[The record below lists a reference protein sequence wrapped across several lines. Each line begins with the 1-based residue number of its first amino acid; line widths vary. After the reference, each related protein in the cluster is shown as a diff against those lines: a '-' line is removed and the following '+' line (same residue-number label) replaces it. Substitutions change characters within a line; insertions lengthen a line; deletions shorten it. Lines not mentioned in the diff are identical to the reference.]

1 MKNLTTILLAI
12 IFVGCVVGSFLM
24 GRATMSVGENKR
36 DTVVLREFVRDIM
49 PMATVSSHTRTELA
63 LLPRVMVPINI
74 SLPIDI
80 SLPIVDTIT
89 VVDSVLVEVPISRT
103 EYSTDNYHIIA
114 EGYRTKLL
122 QVDVFP
128 ETKIITEQVT
138 KRKRWGVSLGVQAGY
153 GMTPVGTQPYAGVGV
168 TFGYN
173 F

>member
-1 MKNLTTILLAI
+1 MANKVIAALALI

-49 PMATVSSHTRTELA
+49 PMPTSSSQIRTELA
-63 LLPRVMVPINI
+63 LLARVM
-74 SLPIDI
+74 LPVDT
-80 SLPIVDTIT
+80 SLPIVDTIK

-103 EYSTDNYHIIA
+103 EYSSDNYYIIA

-138 KRKRWGVSLGVQAGY
+138 KRKSWGMSLGVQAGY
-153 GMTPVGTQPYAGVGV
+153 GITPVGSQPYVGVGIS
-168 TFGYN
+168 FGYS

>member
-1 MKNLTTILLAI
+1 MANKVIATLALI

-49 PMATVSSHTRTELA
+49 PMPTSSSQIRTELA
-63 LLPRVMVPINI
+63 LLPRVM
-74 SLPIDI
+74 LPVDT
-80 SLPIVDTIT
+80 SLPIVDTIK

-103 EYSTDNYHIIA
+103 EYSSDNYHIIA

-138 KRKRWGVSLGVQAGY
+138 KRKSWGMSLGVQAGY
-153 GMTPVGTQPYAGVGV
+153 GITPVGSQPYVGVGIS
-168 TFGYN
+168 FGYN

>member
-1 MKNLTTILLAI
+1 MANKVIATLALI

-36 DTVVLREFVRDIM
+36 DTVVLRELVRDIM
-49 PMATVSSHTRTELA
+49 PMPTSSSQIRTELA
-63 LLPRVMVPINI
+63 LLPRSLPPINT
-74 SLPIDI
+74 SLPK
-80 SLPIVDTIT
+80 VDTIK

-103 EYSTDNYHIIA
+103 EYSTDNYYIIA

-128 ETKIITEQVT
+128 EQRIITEQVM
-138 KRKRWGVSLGVQAGY
+138 KRKRWGVSIGVQGGY
-153 GMTPVGTQPYAGVGV
+153 GITPKGYQPYAGVGV

>member
-1 MKNLTTILLAI
+1 MANKVIAILALI
-12 IFVGCVVGSFLM
+12 IFVGCMVGSFLM
-24 GRATMSVGENKR
+24 GRATMSVGENKL

-63 LLPRVMVPINI
+63 LLPRVMGPIN
-74 SLPIDI
+74 I

-89 VVDSVLVEVPISRT
+89 VIDSVLVEVPISRT

-138 KRKRWGVSLGVQAGY
+138 KRKSWGMSLGVQAGY
-153 GMTPVGTQPYAGVGV
+153 GITPVGSQPYVGVGIS
-168 TFGYN
+168 FGYS

>member
-1 MKNLTTILLAI
+1 MANKVITILALI

-24 GRATMSVGENKR
+24 GRASMSVGENKR
-36 DTVVLREFVRDIM
+36 DTVVLREFVRDVM
-49 PMATVSSHTRTELA
+49 PMATVSTHTRTELA
-63 LLPRVMVPINI
+63 LLPRVMGLIN
-74 SLPIDI
+74 I
-80 SLPIVDTIT
+80 SLPIVDTTT

-103 EYSTDNYHIIA
+103 EYSTDNYYIIA

-128 ETKIITEQVT
+128 EQRIITEQVM
-138 KRKRWGVSLGVQAGY
+138 KRKRWGVSIGVQGGY
-153 GMTPVGTQPYAGVGV
+153 GITPKGYQPYAGVGV

>member
-1 MKNLTTILLAI
+1 MANKVIATLALI

-36 DTVVLREFVRDIM
+36 DTVVLRELVRDIM
-49 PMATVSSHTRTELA
+49 PMPTSSSQIRTELA
-63 LLPRVMVPINI
+63 LLPRVM
-74 SLPIDI
+74 LPVDT
-80 SLPIVDTIT
+80 SLPIVDTIK

-138 KRKRWGVSLGVQAGY
+138 KRKSWGMSLGVQAGY
-153 GMTPVGTQPYAGVGV
+153 GITPVGSQPYVGVGIS
-168 TFGYN
+168 FGYS

>member
-1 MKNLTTILLAI
+1 MANKVIATLALI

-49 PMATVSSHTRTELA
+49 PMPTSSSQIRTELA
-63 LLPRVMVPINI
+63 LLSRVM
-74 SLPIDI
+74 LPVDT
-80 SLPIVDTIT
+80 SLPIVDTIK

-103 EYSTDNYHIIA
+103 ECSSDNYHIIA

-138 KRKRWGVSLGVQAGY
+138 KRKSWGVSLGVQAGY
-153 GMTPVGTQPYAGVGV
+153 GITPVGSQPYVGVGIS
-168 TFGYN
+168 FGYS